1 MLKEDYIMRSIKN
14 KIKFLANILFGKD
27 IVNYEYVNKDESSE
41 SDILYKKLRVLI
53 SNNNINN
60 AESLLF
66 EEFDPLDKNK
76 IAIALDFYNSINNL
90 DDEILEKNNF
100 TRKEIKDGIDDI
112 YELLGMDI
120 YKL

>member
-27 IVNYEYVNKDESSE
+27 IINYEYVNKDESNE
-41 SDILYKKLRVLI
+41 SDILYKKLIVLI
-53 SNNNINN
+53 SNNNIND

-90 DDEILEKNNF
+90 EDEVLEKNNF
-100 TRKEIKDGIDDI
+100 TRKEIKEGIDDI

>member
-27 IVNYEYVNKDESSE
+27 IVNYEYVNKDENSE

-53 SNNNINN
+53 SNNNIND

>member
-1 MLKEDYIMRSIKN
+1 MLKEDYILRSIKN

-53 SNNNINN
+53 SNNNIND

>member
-1 MLKEDYIMRSIKN
+1 MLKEDYILRSIKN

-27 IVNYEYVNKDESSE
+27 IVNYEYVNKDENSE

-53 SNNNINN
+53 SNNNIND

>member
-27 IVNYEYVNKDESSE
+27 IVNYEYVNKDENSE

-53 SNNNINN
+53 SNNNIND

-90 DDEILEKNNF
+90 DDENLEKNNF

>member
-27 IVNYEYVNKDESSE
+27 IINYEYVNKDESSE
-41 SDILYKKLRVLI
+41 SDILYKKLTALI
-53 SNNNINN
+53 SNNNINE
-60 AESLLF
+60 AENLLF
-66 EEFDPLDKNK
+66 KEFDPLDKNK
-76 IAIALDFYNSINNL
+76 ISVALDFYNSINNL
-90 DDEILEKNNF
+90 DDEVLKENNF
-100 TRKEIKDGIDDI
+100 TRKEIKEGIDDI

>member
-53 SNNNINN
+53 SNNNIND

>member
-1 MLKEDYIMRSIKN
+1 MLKNDYIMKMISN
-14 KIKFLANILFGKD
+14 KIKFLTKLLLGKDNPEFEYVENDIEDESNILHKDLIKLISENKINEAENILF
-27 IVNYEYVNKDESSE
+27 S
-41 SDILYKKLRVLI
+41 
-53 SNNNINN
+53 
-60 AESLLF
+60 
-66 EEFDPLDKNK
+66 EFDPLDKNK